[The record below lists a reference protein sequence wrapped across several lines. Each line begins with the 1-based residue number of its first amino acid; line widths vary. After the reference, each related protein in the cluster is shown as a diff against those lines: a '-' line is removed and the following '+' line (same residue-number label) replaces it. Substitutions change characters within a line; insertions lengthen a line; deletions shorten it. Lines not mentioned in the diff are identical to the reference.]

1 MKWWTTIGLVAV
13 RELIER
19 AKSKAFI
26 FSTAFIL
33 LLVVA
38 AIVIPAIVEDDGPGT
53 FELFS
58 SGPLSKTVVDRFE
71 ASSGGD
77 PLLVVSLAAD
87 DAAVRAAVEA
97 GTADVGLVVG
107 PELVIASGEPGGSV
121 TLLAS
126 VLGFDTALAELEEQG
141 ISLADLAP
149 LLNADVP
156 ITPLKEGIDPEDA
169 TLAFVGVILLY
180 VTILTYGQ
188 WVVLGVIEE
197 KSNRVVEVVLGAVQP
212 RHLLAGKVIGIGL
225 LGVGQVIVIGL
236 IAFGASAI
244 GGDAVSIPDA
254 APTAFLA
261 ALLWYIVGFG
271 IYGVMFAAAGALAS
285 RQEEAGNAAL
295 PFTILLTIGYLVS
308 FSAVEEPNLVV
319 RILSFL
325 PPFAPISMQL
335 RMVNGDAA
343 TWEVLVSLALA
354 FAMIYGVIRI
364 GERFYRGAVLGQAG
378 KLKWREAWRSAE
390 S

>member
-1 MKWWTTIGLVAV
+1 MKWWTTVGLVAV
-13 RELIER
+13 RELVER
-19 AKSKAFI
+19 ARSKAFI

-38 AIVIPAIVEDDGPGT
+38 AVVIPAIVEDDGPGT
-53 FELFS
+53 LVVVS
-58 SGPLSKTVVDRFE
+58 SGDLSDAVVERFE

-77 PLLVVSLAAD
+77 PLLELSVAID
-87 DAAVRAAVEA
+87 DATVRAAVEA
-97 GTADVGLVVG
+97 GDADVGVVAG

-121 TLLAS
+121 TLLAG
-126 VLGFDTALAELEEQG
+126 VLGFDQAISQLGEQG
-141 ISLADLAP
+141 ISVADLAP
-149 LLNADVP
+149 LLQADVP
-156 ITPLKEGIDPEDA
+156 VTALKEGIDPEDA

-225 LGVGQVIVIGL
+225 LGVGQVVAIGL

-254 APTAFLA
+254 APTAFFA

-295 PFTILLTIGYLVS
+295 PFTILLTIGYIVS
-308 FSAVEEPNLVV
+308 FSGVEEPNLVV

-325 PPFAPISMQL
+325 PPFAPVSMQL

-343 TWEVLVSLALA
+343 LWEVLLSLAIA
-354 FAMIYGVIRI
+354 MAMIYAVIRV
-364 GERFYRGAVLGQAG
+364 GERFYRGAVLGQGG

-390 S
+390 Q

>member
-13 RELIER
+13 RELVER

-53 FELFS
+53 LKVLS
-58 SGPLSKTVVDRFE
+58 SSPLSDTVVERFE
-71 ASSGGD
+71 VSSGGD
-77 PLLVVSLAAD
+77 PVLELTIATDD
-87 DAAVRAAVEA
+87 DAIRTAVEA
-97 GTADVGLVVG
+97 GDADVGVVSG
-107 PELVIASGEPGGSV
+107 PELVISSGEPGGSV

-126 VLGFDTALAELEEQG
+126 VLGFDQAISRLDEQG
-141 ISLADLAP
+141 ISLEALAP
-149 LLNADVP
+149 LLEADVP
-156 ITPLKEGIDPEDA
+156 VTALKEGIDPEDA
-169 TLAFVGVILLY
+169 TLAFIGVILLY

-244 GGDAVSIPDA
+244 GGDSVSIPDA
-254 APTAFLA
+254 APTAFFA
-261 ALLWYIVGFG
+261 VLLWYVVGFG

-308 FSAVEEPNLVV
+308 FSAVEEPNLLV
-319 RILSFL
+319 RVLSFL
-325 PPFAPISMQL
+325 PPFAPVSMQL

-343 TWEVLVSLALA
+343 VWEVLVSLALA
-354 FAMIYGVIRI
+354 IAMIYGVIRV
-364 GERFYRGAVLGQAG
+364 GERFYRGAVLGQG
-378 KLKWREAWRSAE
+378 SKLKWREAWRSAE
-390 S
+390 R